1 MIQNTTRAKLKSCKI
16 KHRQLT
22 IKRQALNKQNQRRLS
37 GAEHNMQ
44 NTALQSTGKTIDA
57 ELCVGHEE

>member
-44 NTALQSTGKTIDA
+44 NTALQIYRKNN
-57 ELCVGHEE
+57 